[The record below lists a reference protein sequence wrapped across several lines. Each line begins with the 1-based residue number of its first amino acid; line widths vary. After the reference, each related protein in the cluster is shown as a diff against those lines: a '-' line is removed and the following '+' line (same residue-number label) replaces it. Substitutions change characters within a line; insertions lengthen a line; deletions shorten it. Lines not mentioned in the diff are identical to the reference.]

1 MNVVFKLLGVGL
13 SAGAGFVG
21 TKLVD
26 FLWEKITGEAPPK
39 SKDGLENTLRSALVF
54 AIISGAVSTTG
65 GRPGCAISIRGGSS
79 ESGSEQTSTP

>member
-1 MNVVFKLLGVGL
+1 MNVLFKLLGAGMSV
-13 SAGAGFVG
+13 GAGFVG

-54 AIISGAVSTTG
+54 AIVSGVVSTTIQVLTN
-65 GRPGCAISIRGGSS
+65 RSTQKAIDRFAK
-79 ESGSEQTSTP
+79 TRDLT

>member
-54 AIISGAVSTTG
+54 AIISGAVSTTIQVLTN
-65 GRPGCAISIRGGSS
+65 RSTQKAIARYSKTRDL
-79 ESGSEQTSTP
+79 T

>member
-1 MNVVFKLLGVGL
+1 MQVVFKLLGVGM
-13 SAGAGFVG
+13 SVGAGYVG

-54 AIISGAVSTTG
+54 AIISGAVSTTIQVLTN
-65 GRPGCAISIRGGSS
+65 RSTQRAIERFAK
-79 ESGSEQTSTP
+79 TRDLT

>member
-1 MNVVFKLLGVGL
+1 MNVVFKLLGVGM

-54 AIISGAVSTTG
+54 AIISGAVSTIIQVLTN
-65 GRPGCAISIRGGSS
+65 RSTQRAIERFAKSRDL
-79 ESGSEQTSTP
+79 T

>member
-1 MNVVFKLLGVGL
+1 MNVVFKLLGVGM
-13 SAGAGFVG
+13 SVGAGFVG

-54 AIISGAVSTTG
+54 AIISGAVSTTIQVLTN
-65 GRPGCAISIRGGSS
+65 RSTQKAIERFSNTRDL
-79 ESGSEQTSTP
+79 T

>member
-1 MNVVFKLLGVGL
+1 MTLVFKLLGVGM
-13 SAGAGFVG
+13 SVGAGFVG

-54 AIISGAVSTTG
+54 AIISGAVSTTIQVLTN
-65 GRPGCAISIRGGSS
+65 RSTQKAIERFAK
-79 ESGSEQTSTP
+79 TRDLT

>member
-1 MNVVFKLLGVGL
+1 MQVVFKVLGVGM
-13 SAGAGFVG
+13 SVGAGYVG

-54 AIISGAVSTTG
+54 AIISGAVSTTIQVLTN
-65 GRPGCAISIRGGSS
+65 RSTQRAIERFAK
-79 ESGSEQTSTP
+79 TRDLT

>member
-1 MNVVFKLLGVGL
+1 MTVVFKLLGVGM
-13 SAGAGFVG
+13 SVGAGFVG

-54 AIISGAVSTTG
+54 AIISGAVSTTIQVLTN
-65 GRPGCAISIRGGSS
+65 RSTQKAIERFAK
-79 ESGSEQTSTP
+79 TRDLT

>member
-1 MNVVFKLLGVGL
+1 MNVVFKLLGVGM
-13 SAGAGFVG
+13 SVGAGFVG

-54 AIISGAVSTTG
+54 AIISGAVSTTVQVLTN
-65 GRPGCAISIRGGSS
+65 RSTQKAIERFNK
-79 ESGSEQTSTP
+79 TRDLT

>member
-1 MNVVFKLLGVGL
+1 MNVVFKLLGAGMSV
-13 SAGAGFVG
+13 GAGFVG

-54 AIISGAVSTTG
+54 AVISGAVSTTIQVLTN
-65 GRPGCAISIRGGSS
+65 RSTQKAIDRFAK
-79 ESGSEQTSTP
+79 TRDLT